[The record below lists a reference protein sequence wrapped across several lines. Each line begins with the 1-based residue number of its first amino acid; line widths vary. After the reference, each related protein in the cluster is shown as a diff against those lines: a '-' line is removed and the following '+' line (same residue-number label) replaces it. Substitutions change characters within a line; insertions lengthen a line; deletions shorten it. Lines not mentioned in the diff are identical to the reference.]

1 MTNVRCFL
9 HQIQLSASLQ
19 VVCIQKL
26 RGEIHKARLRAG
38 QLASQIVTLLAG
50 FVLLCALHAPAHAQ
64 DSYTFG
70 QTPVGVAPSG
80 SAGGTMVDSN
90 RNGLGFSAR
99 MGHEAGNTVGR
110 DDSASLFQL
119 SPFVNIGN
127 GMAFG
132 DSRLT
137 YTNDGG
143 LAWSFGGGYR
153 HYVTAW
159 DAVVGAYG
167 YTDRDNITGAH
178 FKQWSFGGEILT
190 NNWEARANWYEP
202 YGDTS
207 SQTGSRIAEGS
218 QAFGGNQLLFDR
230 VDTFSEA
237 LKGLDAEIG
246 FLLPGKF
253 SERFD
258 IRGFGGGYWYEG
270 TGVEGFTGFSTRL
283 QADIGDWLEL
293 GLKLTDDEI
302 FHTNV
307 AFSATVHFGGF
318 RSQEHTSRSAMQRMA
333 EPVRRNLN
341 IAATVS
347 DVVTGQQVAQNTGGQ
362 NLVIVHVDSDA
373 AVNGDGTFER
383 PFRQLQQ
390 GLQFASGTP
399 AQAADIVY
407 VHAGSVYNTTPQNTV
422 VLNSNQSLFGEGLIP
437 HPIQPRV
444 TQNTINVLGVGD
456 LTLPSSQKFIDDPT
470 LLRPMLVGSAD
481 PAVTLGDNSRMG
493 GFIISGATGS
503 GVVGNGVSDVFL
515 SDLLIDTTGG
525 DGVALTNSTGIVSL
539 VNTEIRNTAGN
550 AFQVIGG
557 NANVTYRSTS
567 TTLDPSFSAIT
578 NSAGAAVLIDQ
589 TTGGFV
595 NMTGTTIDDTGGTG
609 IMIGSATTTTVG
621 SATIDNALIT
631 GSSATGISI
640 QNASGTYRF
649 RDTLRD
655 ATQID
660 AATQQSILI
669 DNLTGQV
676 SFENIAINAPGAEA
690 IQISNLAGNVDV
702 FGNIDVA
709 GATSASPLVSITGS
723 LIGSTINLG
732 GDNNNFGGGTGG
744 GTGMLFTNNASGSIF
759 TARGQTVVS
768 GGVGRGVDIEN
779 NDSTVQFGD
788 TANGTLSGLSVLQ
801 TGAAALEGLRI
812 SNTTGP
818 LTFNGITTIERD
830 TVAPTTPPPLSL
842 VDITN
847 STSPIF
853 FNSLVV
859 TEDFGNTGINMVGN
873 GQGTDG
879 NGRILMNDV
888 TVATNG
894 GTAFLGLDN
903 HLIQTRSGAITADNA
918 PAVDI
923 ENSGIEIAL
932 EEVNSANSPT
942 YGIRLV
948 DTNKDLSSGHPIV
961 ARTFTVL
968 GTPVIGTQAGAQ
980 PFGGVI
986 EDAAAEGVLLQN
998 AGEVS
1003 LSWMTLDNNLYG
1015 IRVLNDL
1022 TDLTGVIRT
1031 DDDQFVRF
1039 LDGEIIDSGIRG
1051 IDATNLT
1058 ILDVQDSIFTDNG
1071 TQESIYVTY
1080 TQRPNDPDTT
1090 TYDEFR
1096 NNFEPFI
1103 VNVQRSEFFDDNS
1116 DIILIENQTTTS
1128 AHDAHVGVNIEDNE
1142 FTMVGSNSRG
1152 FALDWEGPANV
1163 IVDSNAFTM
1172 TGAGAPDLLFATAIS
1187 VTATSSTDLLELNVT
1202 NNQIGQLFATT
1213 QPGATGLRVETDGQA
1228 SMLVANNQFRFDGL
1242 SSVGMEFD
1250 LGILN
1255 VMSLTENT
1263 LEFLEEGGTGVDFIE
1278 IGANSNF
1285 LIRNNTIDL
1294 GDNIAGVTFING
1306 IPQPGTVVLND
1317 PPDEISMTFQRA
1329 RGVFTIQGTGNIMR
1343 EIILPGNV
1351 FALTSAPLFPDFRR
1365 VTPVGSIEVN
1375 GLFVP

>member
-9 HQIQLSASLQ
+9 HQIQLALSLQ
-19 VVCIQKL
+19 MVCCPKK
-26 RGEIHKARLRAG
+26 RGATRTERLRAG
-38 QLASQIVTLLAG
+38 LLASQIVTLLFG
-50 FVLLCALHAPAHAQ
+50 FALHCGASQAQ
-64 DSYTFG
+64 ESYTFG
-70 QTPVGVAPSG
+70 RTPVGAAPSG
-80 SAGGTMVDSN
+80 AAGGTMVDVN

-110 DDSASLFQL
+110 ADSASIFQL

-127 GMAFG
+127 GYAFG

-137 YTNDGG
+137 YTNEGE

-159 DAVVGAYG
+159 DTVIGAYG
-167 YTDRDNITGAH
+167 YTDRDQITGAH
-178 FKQWSFGGEILT
+178 FKQWSVGGEILA

-207 SQTGSRIAEGS
+207 TQTGSRTAPGS
-218 QAFGGNQLLFDR
+218 QAFSGNQLLFDQI
-230 VDTFSEA
+230 DTFSEA

-246 FLLPGKF
+246 FLLPGKI

-270 TGVEGFTGFSTRL
+270 VGVDGFTGFSTRL
-283 QADIGDWLEL
+283 QADVGDWLEL
-293 GLKLTDDEI
+293 GLKLTDDEV

-318 RSQEHTSRSAMQRMA
+318 HSDEHTSRSAIQRLA

-347 DVVTGQQVAQNTGGQ
+347 DVVTGQQVAQNAAGDD
-362 NLVIVHVDSDA
+362 LVIVHVDSDA
-373 AVNGDGTFER
+373 AVSGDGTFEL
-383 PFRQLQQ
+383 PFTRLQQ
-390 GLQFASGTP
+390 GLLFTSGTP
-399 AQAADIVY
+399 ADVADVVY
-407 VHAGSVYNTTPQNTV
+407 VHAGSVFNTAPENTV
-422 VLNSNQSLFGEGLIP
+422 VLNSDQSLFGEGFIP
-437 HPIQPRV
+437 NANSTQSRV
-444 TQNTINVLGVGD
+444 TENTINVLGIGD

-470 LLRPMLVGSAD
+470 LLRPMLVGSAN

-493 GFIISGATGS
+493 GFIINNAIGS

-525 DGVALTNSTGIVSL
+525 EGIALTNSMGIVSI
-539 VNTEIRNTAGN
+539 VNTEIQNTAGN

-557 NANVTYRSTS
+557 NGQITYRSTS

-609 IMIGSATTTTVG
+609 IMIGSATTTTAG

-631 GSSATGISI
+631 NSTATGISI

-660 AATQQSILI
+660 SAAQQSILI
-669 DNLTGQV
+669 DNLTGDV
-676 SFENIAINAPGAEA
+676 SFDNIEINTPGAAGIE
-690 IQISNLAGNVDV
+690 ISNLAGTVDM
-702 FGNIDVA
+702 FGNIDIA
-709 GATSASPLVSITGS
+709 GGTTASPLFSVSGS
-723 LIGSTINLG
+723 LIGSAINLA
-732 GDNNNFGGGTGG
+732 GDNNNLASLSGG
-744 GTGMLFTNNASGSIF
+744 GTGMLFTNNASGSTFI
-759 TARGQTVVS
+759 ASGQTVVS
-768 GGVGRGVDIEN
+768 GGVGRGVDIDT
-779 NDSTVQFGD
+779 NDSTIQFGD
-788 TANGTLSGLSVLQ
+788 TATGTLSGLSILQ
-801 TGAAALEGLRI
+801 TGAEALEGLRI

-818 LTFNGITTIERD
+818 LTFNGITTVERD
-830 TVAPTTPPPLSL
+830 TVTPTTPTTLIDI
-842 VDITN
+842 VD

-853 FNSLVV
+853 FNSLIA
-859 TEDFGNTGINMVGN
+859 TEAFGNIGISMVNN
-873 GQGTDG
+873 GIGTDG

-888 TVATNG
+888 DISTDG
-894 GTAFLGLDN
+894 GTAFFGLDN
-903 HLIQTRSGAITADNA
+903 HLIQTRSGVITADNA
-918 PAVDI
+918 AAIDI
-923 ENSGIEIAL
+923 ENSGIEIEL

-942 YGIRLV
+942 YGIRL
-948 DTNKDLSSGHPIV
+948 DNTNKDLSSGHPIV
-961 ARTFTVL
+961 ARSFTVS
-968 GTPVIGTQAGAQ
+968 GTPVVGTVAGAT

-986 EDAAAEGVLLQN
+986 EDAMDEGILLEN

-1003 LSWMTLDNNLYG
+1003 LSWMTLDNNEFG

-1022 TDLTGVIRT
+1022 TDLTGLIRT
-1031 DDDQFVRF
+1031 DDDQFVSF
-1039 LDGEIIDSGIRG
+1039 LDGEIIDSGTRG

-1058 ILDVQDSIFTDNG
+1058 VLDVQDSIFTDNG
-1071 TQESIYVTY
+1071 TLESIYATY

-1090 TYDEFR
+1090 LYIEHVNT
-1096 NNFEPFI
+1096 FEPFI
-1103 VNVQRSEFFDDNS
+1103 VNVQRTEFFDDNS
-1116 DIILIENQTTTS
+1116 DVILVENQTTTA
-1128 AHDAHVGVNIEDNE
+1128 AHDSHIAVNIEDNE
-1142 FTMVGSNSRG
+1142 FTMVGSANRG
-1152 FALDWEGPANV
+1152 FAFDWEGPARV
-1163 IVDSNAFTM
+1163 IVDSNDFTM
-1172 TGAGAPDLLFATAIS
+1172 TGVGIPEITFATAIS
-1187 VTATSSTDLLELNVT
+1187 VTATSSTDLLELDVT
-1202 NNQIGQLFATT
+1202 NNQIGQLFTST
-1213 QPGATGLRVETDGQA
+1213 QAGATGLRIETDGQA
-1228 SMLVANNQFRFDGL
+1228 SLLVSDNEFRFDGL

-1255 VMSLTENT
+1255 VMTLTDNV
-1263 LEFLEEGGTGVDFIE
+1263 LEFLAEGGTGVDFIE
-1278 IGANSNF
+1278 IGANSDL
-1285 LIRNNTIDL
+1285 LISNNTIDV
-1294 GDNIAGVTFING
+1294 GDNIATVTIING
-1306 IPQPGTVVLND
+1306 VPQAGTVVLND
-1317 PPDEISMTFQRA
+1317 PPDEISMIFQRA
-1329 RGVFTIQGTGNIMR
+1329 RGVFTIRGTGNIMR

-1351 FALTSAPLFPDFRR
+1351 FALTSASLFPDFRR